1 MSGHSKWSTIK
12 RKKGVVDAKRGQIF
26 TKVIK
31 ELTVAA
37 KEGGGDESANPRL
50 RSAISTAKSVNMP
63 ASNIEKAIKKGTGE
77 LPGIVYEEASYEGY
91 GPGGAALLIHALTDN
106 KNRTVSELRHL
117 LTKHDGSLAGPGS
130 VAWQFEAK
138 GLLTIRKEIV
148 SEDDLFSIV
157 VDAGA
162 DDMTIEGDVYEVIT
176 SPENFENVKS
186 ALNDSNIRF
195 DSAELTQIP
204 NTTKDIDGSDARK
217 LLQLMEQLE
226 NHEDVQNVFS
236 NFDIDEKILEEM
248 ATV

>member
-12 RKKGVVDAKRGQIF
+12 RKKGIADAKRGQIF

-37 KEGGGDESANPRL
+37 REGGGDESANPRL

-63 ASNIEKAIKKGTGE
+63 SSNIEKAIKKGTGE

-91 GPGGAALLIHALTDN
+91 GPGGAALLIKALTDN
-106 KNRTVSELRHL
+106 KNRTVSEIRHL

-138 GLLTIRKEIV
+138 GLLTVKKDSV

-162 DDMTIEGDVYEVIT
+162 DDMTVEEDLFEVIT
-176 SPENFENVKS
+176 SPEKFENVKS
-186 ALNDSNIRF
+186 ALIDSNITI

-204 NTTKDIDGSDARK
+204 STTKEINGSDARK
-217 LLQLMEQLE
+217 LIQLMELLE

-248 ATV
+248 AAV

>member
-12 RKKGVVDAKRGQIF
+12 RKKGVADAKRGQIF

-106 KNRTVSELRHL
+106 KNRTVSEIRHL

-162 DDMTIEGDVYEVIT
+162 DDMTVEGDEYEFIT

-195 DSAELTQIP
+195 ESAELTQIP

>member
-12 RKKGVVDAKRGQIF
+12 RKKGVADAKRGQIF

-37 KEGGGDESANPRL
+37 KEGGGDETANPRL
-50 RSAISTAKSVNMP
+50 RSAITTAKSVNMP

-91 GPGGAALLIHALTDN
+91 GPGGAALLIHTLTDN
-106 KNRTVSELRHL
+106 KNRTVSEIRHL
-117 LTKHDGSLAGPGS
+117 LTKYEGSLAGPGS

-138 GLLTIRKEIV
+138 GLLTIMKARV
-148 SEDDLFSIV
+148 SEDYLFGIV

-162 DDMTIEGDVYEVIT
+162 DDITVEGEVYEVIT
-176 SPENFENVKS
+176 SPDKFESVKT
-186 ALNDSNIRF
+186 ALNDSDITF

-204 NTTKDIDGSDARK
+204 TTTKDIDGSDARN
-217 LLQLMEQLE
+217 LLQLMEHLE
-226 NHEDVQNVFS
+226 NHDDVQNVYS

-248 ATV
+248 AAV

>member
-12 RKKGVVDAKRGQIF
+12 RKKGLADAKRGQIF

-37 KEGGGDESANPRL
+37 KEGGGDESSNPQL
-50 RSAISTAKSVNMP
+50 RSAISNARAVNMP
-63 ASNIEKAIKKGTGE
+63 SSNIEKAIKKGTGE

-91 GPGGAALLIHALTDN
+91 GPGGAALLIKALTDN
-106 KNRTVSELRHL
+106 KNRTVSEIRHL
-117 LTKHDGSLAGPGS
+117 LTKYDGSLAGPGS

-138 GLLTIRKEIV
+138 GQITIEIENV
-148 SEDDLFSIV
+148 SEDELFNIV

-162 DDMTIEGDVYEVIT
+162 DDMTVEDNMFEVIT
-176 SPENFENVKS
+176 SPENFETVKS
-186 ALNDSNIRF
+186 ALNDSNITF
-195 DSAELTQIP
+195 YSADLTQIP
-204 NTTKDIDGSDARK
+204 SSTKEIDGSDARK
-217 LLQLMEQLE
+217 LLQLMEHLE

-248 ATV
+248 AAV

>member
-12 RKKGVVDAKRGQIF
+12 RKKGLADAKRGQIF

-50 RSAISTAKSVNMP
+50 RSAISNAKAVNMP
-63 ASNIEKAIKKGTGE
+63 SSNIEKAIKKGTGE

-91 GPGGAALLIHALTDN
+91 GPGGAALLIKALTDN
-106 KNRTVSELRHL
+106 KNRTVSEIRHL
-117 LTKHDGSLAGPGS
+117 LTKYDGSLAGPGS

-138 GLLTIRKEIV
+138 GLITIKRANV
-148 SEDDLFSIV
+148 SEDELFSIV

-162 DDMTIEGDVYEVIT
+162 DDMTVEDNMFEVIT
-176 SPENFENVKS
+176 SPENFETVKS
-186 ALNDSNIRF
+186 ALNDSNITF
-195 DSAELTQIP
+195 YSADLTQIP
-204 NTTKDIDGSDARK
+204 SSTKEIEGSDARK

-248 ATV
+248 AAV

>member
-12 RKKGVVDAKRGQIF
+12 RKKGVADAKRGQIF

-37 KEGGGDESANPRL
+37 KEGGGDETANPRL
-50 RSAISTAKSVNMP
+50 RSAITTAKSVNMP

-91 GPGGAALLIHALTDN
+91 GPGGAAILIHTLTDN
-106 KNRTVSELRHL
+106 KNRTVSEIRHL
-117 LTKHDGSLAGPGS
+117 LTKYEGSLAGPGS

-138 GLLTIRKEIV
+138 GLLTIMKASV
-148 SEDDLFSIV
+148 SEDDLFGIV

-162 DDMTIEGDVYEVIT
+162 DDITVEGELYEVIT
-176 SPENFENVKS
+176 SPDKFESVKS
-186 ALNDSNIRF
+186 ALNDSDITF

-204 NTTKDIDGSDARK
+204 TTTKDIDGLDARN
-217 LLQLMEQLE
+217 LLQLMEHLE
-226 NHEDVQNVFS
+226 NHDDVQNVYS
-236 NFDIDEKILEEM
+236 NFDIDEKILEEV
-248 ATV
+248 AAV

>member
-12 RKKGVVDAKRGQIF
+12 RKKGVADAKRGQIF

-37 KEGGGDESANPRL
+37 KEGGGDETANPRL
-50 RSAISTAKSVNMP
+50 RSAITIAKSVNMP

-91 GPGGAALLIHALTDN
+91 GPGGAALLIHTLTDN
-106 KNRTVSELRHL
+106 KNRTVSEIRHL
-117 LTKHDGSLAGPGS
+117 LTKYEGSLAGPGS

-138 GLLTIRKEIV
+138 GLLTIMKASV
-148 SEDDLFSIV
+148 SEDDLFGIV

-162 DDMTIEGDVYEVIT
+162 DDITVEGEVYEVIT
-176 SPENFENVKS
+176 SPDKFESVKS
-186 ALNDSNIRF
+186 ALNDSDITF

-204 NTTKDIDGSDARK
+204 TTTKDIDGTDARN
-217 LLQLMEQLE
+217 LLQLMEHLE
-226 NHEDVQNVFS
+226 NHDDVQNVYS

-248 ATV
+248 AAV